1 MGKITLKELISRERS
16 RFILFGGK
24 GGVGKT
30 TCAAATA
37 IYAASTGK
45 KVLIISTDPAHS
57 LGDSLGLTLNPGEET
72 KVDAVPNLWALEIK
86 NEIEESEV
94 NTVLSNQ
101 MGNNPLLAGLGD
113 VSGMQP
119 PGSDEALAFGKVLE
133 FIARAEYDL
142 IIFDTAPT
150 GHTLRLL
157 QLPDTLSSFFGK
169 MLRLKL
175 QLSKFLSGFKNMFGG
190 GEENEAAEMLD
201 NLDRVKESIEIARDA
216 LQDPEQT
223 SFVTVMIPEQMAI
236 AETDRLLNS
245 LFKNHIHCSNI
256 IVNQMITE
264 NTDCEF
270 CKERRK
276 MQQTYLQQI
285 RDLYEY
291 AHNLIPIA
299 QYKGEIRG
307 FDRLKII
314 SNELFK

>member
-1 MGKITLKELISRERS
+1 MGKISLKELVFRENS

-37 IYAASTGK
+37 IYAASAGK

-57 LGDSLGLTLNPGEET
+57 LGDSLGLELNPGEET
-72 KVDAVPNLWALEIK
+72 KIEAIPNLWALEIK
-86 NEIEESEV
+86 NEIDENEL
-94 NTVLSNQ
+94 NLLSSQ
-101 MGNNPLLAGLGD
+101 MGNNPFLAGFGD
-113 VSGMQP
+113 VSSMQP

-133 FIARAEYDL
+133 FIVRAEYEL

-169 MLRLKL
+169 MMRLKL
-175 QLSKFLSGFKNMFGG
+175 QLSKFFTGFKNMFGG
-190 GEENEAAEMLD
+190 GDENEAADLLD
-201 NLDRVKESIEIARDA
+201 NIDRVKESIEIARDA
-216 LQDPEQT
+216 LQDPDQT

-236 AETDRLLNS
+236 AETERLLNS

-256 IVNQMITE
+256 IVNQIISE

-270 CKERRK
+270 CRERRK
-276 MQQTYLQQI
+276 MQLAYIQQI

-291 AHNLIPIA
+291 AHNIIPIP

-307 FDRLKII
+307 FDRLKMI
-314 SNELFK
+314 SQEIFK